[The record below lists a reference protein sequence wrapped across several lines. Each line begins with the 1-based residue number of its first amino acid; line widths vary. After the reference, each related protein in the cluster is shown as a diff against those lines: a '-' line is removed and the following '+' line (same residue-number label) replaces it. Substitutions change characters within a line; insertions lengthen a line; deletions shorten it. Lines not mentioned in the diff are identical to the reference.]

1 MSKREA
7 ALSIVVNNKPDV
19 LARIAGTFSG
29 RGFNIESISANV
41 TRDPAITKIIITT
54 IGSEDTITKIE
65 KQINRLVDVLVA
77 RDISVDDAVQ
87 REMLLIR
94 MKPAAADRNDLY
106 KAIITNG
113 WKIIGQDDTY
123 LFIEVTGEREDIDR
137 ALAVL
142 EPLGMEDFSRTGTVV
157 IERRGT

>member
-94 MKPAAADRNDLY
+94 MKPAAGDRNDLY

>member
-77 RDISVDDAVQ
+77 RDISVDEAVQ

>member
-7 ALSIVVNNKPDV
+7 AISIVVNNKPDV

-54 IGSEDTITKIE
+54 IGTQETITKIE

-77 RDISVDDAVQ
+77 RDISVDEAVQ

-94 MKPAAADRNDLY
+94 MKPDAADRNDLY
-106 KAIITNG
+106 KAVITNG
-113 WKIIGQDDTY
+113 WKIISQDDTY

>member
-7 ALSIVVNNKPDV
+7 AISIVVNNKPDV

-54 IGSEDTITKIE
+54 IGTQETITKIE
-65 KQINRLVDVLVA
+65 KQINRLVDVLIA
-77 RDISVDDAVQ
+77 RDISVDETVQ

-106 KAIITNG
+106 KAVITNG
-113 WKIIGQDDTY
+113 WKIIGQDDVY

>member
-65 KQINRLVDVLVA
+65 KQIKRLVDVIAA
-77 RDISVDDAVQ
+77 RDISVDEAVQ

-94 MKPAAADRNDLY
+94 MKPSAADRNDLY